1 MGCQVCAASPEGEGG
16 HRGSYPIPSKSFLC
30 ALRFILDITRGKGES
45 GARAMSCLIQRCGVL
60 RAASQAIWRMTFPLT
75 MYTTISAML
84 VAWSAMRSRYF
95 AI

>member
-1 MGCQVCAASPEGEGG
+1 MTFERKILHRMVRFVKHFIFALNGLPIAGVSPEMDGM
-16 HRGSYPIPSKSFLC
+16 
-30 ALRFILDITRGKGES
+30 RGKQ
-45 GARAMSCLIQRCGVL
+45 RAGDVLPRQLCGVL